1 MHSFQEYQCSA
12 QYIKSLLQGRRPEFL
27 LALGSGLGELA
38 QMVEHPIV
46 IPYKDIPFFQ
56 NCSAPGHAGELRIG
70 YIHGVCVM
78 LMNGRMH
85 IYEGYEPEDVAY
97 PIRVAWLLG
106 VRKAIFT
113 NAAGGVNLSF
123 RPGDLMVI
131 SDYIQFNMRNPLI
144 GPHIPEFGARFPE
157 AAHVYDEAFRK
168 TFRKIAQDNGDDRV
182 FEGVYFYA
190 SGPQFETP
198 AEIRAMRLLGGDAVG
213 MSTVAESMVTVQL
226 GMRLLGVS
234 VITNMASGIEQE
246 TAWDIMACAKEAGQR
261 LKQYILAFLE
271 AERQ

>member
-12 QYIKSLLQGRRPEFL
+12 QYIESLLQGRRPEFL

-38 QMVEHPIV
+38 QMVDDPIV
-46 IPYKDIPFFQ
+46 IPYRDIPFFQ

-123 RPGDLMVI
+123 RPGDLMII

-144 GPHIPEFGARFPE
+144 GHHIPEFGARFPE
-157 AAHVYDEAFRK
+157 TVQVYDEAFRK
-168 TFRKIAQDNGDDRV
+168 KFREIAQDNGDDRV

-213 MSTVAESMVTVQL
+213 MSTVAESMVSAQL

-246 TAWDIMACAKEAGQR
+246 GSWDIMACAQQAGQR
-261 LKQYILAFLE
+261 LKRYILTFLE
-271 AERQ
+271 ESR